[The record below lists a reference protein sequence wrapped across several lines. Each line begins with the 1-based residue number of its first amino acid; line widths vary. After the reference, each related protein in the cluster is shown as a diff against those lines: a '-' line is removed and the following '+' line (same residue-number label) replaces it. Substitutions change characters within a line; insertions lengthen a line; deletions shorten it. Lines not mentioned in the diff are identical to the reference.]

1 MTSNVTD
8 LSPVPPTNRPCRVRT
23 VRLEIVMPLTVLVTG
38 ATAGFGHAIATRLV
52 REGHRVI
59 ATGRRKERLEAL
71 KDELGE
77 SVLPFTLDMTNR
89 DALRALPAALPEDW
103 QDIDVL
109 VNNAGLALGME
120 PAQDAEPDN
129 WESMIATNV
138 SGVVEL
144 TRALL
149 AGMVQRNTGYIIA
162 LGSTAGTY
170 PYTGGN
176 VYGATKAFVHQFT
189 QNLRTDLLG
198 TRIRVT
204 NIEPGLC
211 GGSEFSNVRLG
222 DDAKAAAVYKDT
234 TPLTPED
241 IAGTVSWLIGLPW
254 HVNVNY
260 LEMMP
265 VCQASGGLAVNR
277 HVG

>member
-8 LSPVPPTNRPCRVRT
+8 LSPVPPMNRPCRVRT

-109 VNNAGLALGME
+109 VNNAGLALGMD

-149 AGMVQRNTGYIIA
+149 PGMVQRNTGYIIA

-211 GGSEFSNVRLG
+211 GGSEFSTVRLG
-222 DDAKAAAVYKDT
+222 DDTKAAAVYKDT
-234 TPLTPED
+234 TPLTPDD
-241 IAGTVSWLIGLPW
+241 IAETVSWLIGLPW

>member
-1 MTSNVTD
+1 MTSNVID
-8 LSPVPPTNRPCRVRT
+8 LSIPRRPCRVRT

-71 KDELGE
+71 KAELGE
-77 SVLPFTLDMTNR
+77 SVLPFTLDMTDRN
-89 DALRALPAALPEDW
+89 ALRALPAALPEEW

-120 PAQDAEPDN
+120 PAQDAEADN

-149 AGMVQRNTGYIIA
+149 PGMVQRNTGYIIA

-222 DDAKAAAVYKDT
+222 DDTKAAAVYKDT

-241 IAGTVSWLIGLPW
+241 IAGTVSWLISLPW

>member
-8 LSPVPPTNRPCRVRT
+8 LGIPCRPCRVRT
-23 VRLEIVMPLTVLVTG
+23 VRLEIAMPLTVFVTG
-38 ATAGFGHAIATRLV
+38 ATAGFGHAIATHLV

-71 KDELGE
+71 KDELGD
-77 SVLPFTLDMTNR
+77 SVLPYTLDMTDR
-89 DALRALPAALPEDW
+89 EALRALPAALPEEW

-149 AGMVQRNTGYIIA
+149 PGMVQRNTGYIIA

-241 IAGTVSWLIGLPW
+241 IAETVSWLIGLPW

>member
-1 MTSNVTD
+1 MS
-8 LSPVPPTNRPCRVRT
+8 
-23 VRLEIVMPLTVLVTG
+23 LTVLVTG
-38 ATAGFGHAIATRLV
+38 ATAGFGHAIASRLIH
-52 REGHRVI
+52 EGHRVI
-59 ATGRRKERLEAL
+59 ATGRRQDRLDDL
-71 KDELGE
+71 RGKLGE
-77 SVLPFTLDMTNR
+77 NLLPFRLDMTDR
-89 DALRALPAALPEDW
+89 AALRALLGSLPEGW
-103 QDIDVL
+103 REIDVL

-120 PAQDAEPDN
+120 VAQDAEPNN
-129 WESMIATNV
+129 WETMIATNV

-144 TRALL
+144 TRAILP
-149 AGMVQRNTGYIIA
+149 GMVERNSGYVIA

-170 PYTGGN
+170 PYKGGN

-211 GGSEFSNVRLG
+211 GGSEFSQVRLK
-222 DDAKAAAVYKDT
+222 DTDKAASVYKDT

-241 IAGTVSWLIGLPW
+241 IAETVSWLVRLPW
-254 HVNVNY
+254 HVNVNH

>member
-8 LSPVPPTNRPCRVRT
+8 LSPVLPTNRPCRVRT

-149 AGMVQRNTGYIIA
+149 PGMVQRNTGYIIA

-241 IAGTVSWLIGLPW
+241 IAETVSWLIGLPW